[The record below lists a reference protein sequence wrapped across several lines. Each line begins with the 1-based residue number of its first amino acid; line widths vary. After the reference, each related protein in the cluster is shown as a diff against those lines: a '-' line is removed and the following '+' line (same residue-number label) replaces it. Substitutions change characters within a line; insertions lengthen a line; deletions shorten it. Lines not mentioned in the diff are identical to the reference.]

1 MLNKT
6 LLPTEAKVE
15 LQKWQMF
22 QKCNT
27 GWCIAC
33 LQFICTVMAI
43 SFGNDKCCVL
53 QGLLVQYL
61 RKMFSHVSI
70 EYWNTI
76 RHISYFLSFFGANIF
91 KHIVPSFTAVDLLLK
106 SNQNDRVISPG

>member
-61 RKMFSHVSI
+61 RKKNSI

-76 RHISYFLSFFGANIF
+76 GTGFLGQHFSINANSPLF
-91 KHIVPSFTAVDLLLK
+91 YSSQSAVK
-106 SNQNDRVISPG
+106 IQSE